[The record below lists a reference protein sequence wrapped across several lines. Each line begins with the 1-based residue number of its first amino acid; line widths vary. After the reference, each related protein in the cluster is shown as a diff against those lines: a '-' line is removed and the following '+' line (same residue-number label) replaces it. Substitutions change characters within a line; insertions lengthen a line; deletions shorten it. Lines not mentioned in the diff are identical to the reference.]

1 MRTLID
7 PHYQRIGYEMLP
19 SDGHLDI
26 FLRKLLV
33 EWACKFDIPE
43 CKQQTNSKF
52 LEWMEM
58 MNPDKQNQNP

>member
-7 PHYQRIGYEMLP
+7 PLYQRLGYETLP

-33 EWACKFDIPE
+33 EWACKFDNPE
-43 CKQQTNSKF
+43 CTQQTKSKF
-52 LEWMEM
+52 LEWMET